1 MNPENMHLYL
11 SILAPM
17 LTLLCT
23 TVVFLQKFVKNK
35 KLKRVL
41 EKTEQITREIIP
53 YITEAERFVNY
64 SGAEKKEYV
73 MTKINQYALENH
85 IKFNQEEISK
95 RIEELV
101 ALTKEVNVKDI
112 SINEMIIQNEIENNS
127 KMQIEQKIKDLI
139 EGMKK

>member
-1 MNPENMHLYL
+1 MNPENFHLYL

-35 KLKRVL
+35 KLKKVL

-53 YITEAERFVNY
+53 CITEAEKFVNF
-64 SGAEKKEYV
+64 SGVEKKEYV

-101 ALTKEVNVKDI
+101 SLTKEVNVPMVTIK
-112 SINEMIIQNEIENNS
+112 EKTIQEEIENDS
-127 KMQIEQKIKDLI
+127 KKQIEEKIKNII

>member
-1 MNPENMHLYL
+1 MNPENIHLYL
-11 SILAPM
+11 SIVAPM

-35 KLKRVL
+35 KLKKVL
-41 EKTEQITREIIP
+41 EKTEQITRELIP
-53 YITEAERFVNY
+53 CITEAEKFVNY

-73 MTKINQYALENH
+73 MTKINQYALDNH
-85 IKFNQEEISK
+85 IKFDQDEISK

-101 ALTKEVNVKDI
+101 SLTKEVNTNGV
-112 SINEMIIQNEIENNS
+112 SIKKEVINAEIERNS
-127 KMQIEQKIKDLI
+127 TSEISEKIKNII

>member
-1 MNPENMHLYL
+1 MNPENIHLYL
-11 SILAPM
+11 SILAPT

-53 YITEAERFVNY
+53 CITEAEKFSNY

-73 MTKINQYALENH
+73 MTKLNQFALENH
-85 IKFNQEEISK
+85 IKFNQEEASN

-101 ALTKEVNVKDI
+101 TLTKAVNVKDVT
-112 SINEMIIQNEIENNS
+112 INKEVIQDEIENDS
-127 KMQIEQKIKDLI
+127 KKQIEQKIKNII
-139 EGMKK
+139 EGMRN

>member
-1 MNPENMHLYL
+1 MNPENIHLYL
-11 SILAPM
+11 SILAPT

-35 KLKRVL
+35 RLKRIL

-53 YITEAERFVNY
+53 CISEAEKFSNY

-73 MTKINQYALENH
+73 MTKLNQFALDNH
-85 IKFNQEEISK
+85 IKFNQEETSK

-112 SINEMIIQNEIENNS
+112 PINEKVVQEEIENDS
-127 KMQIEQKIKDLI
+127 QKQIEQKIKNII
-139 EGMKK
+139 EGMRK

>member
-1 MNPENMHLYL
+1 MNPENIHLYL

-41 EKTEQITREIIP
+41 EKTEQITRKIIP
-53 YITEAERFVNY
+53 YITEAEKFVNY

-73 MTKINQYALENH
+73 MTKINQFALENH
-85 IKFNQEEISK
+85 IKIDQEEISK

-101 ALTKEVNVKDI
+101 SLTKEVNVKGT
-112 SINEMIIQNEIENNS
+112 SINKEVIQEEIENDS

>member
-1 MNPENMHLYL
+1 M
-11 SILAPM
+11 
-17 LTLLCT
+17 
-23 TVVFLQKFVKNK
+23 
-35 KLKRVL
+35 
-41 EKTEQITREIIP
+41 
-53 YITEAERFVNY
+53 NY

-112 SINEMIIQNEIENNS
+112 SINETIIQNEIENNS

>member
-1 MNPENMHLYL
+1 MNPENIHLYL

-53 YITEAERFVNY
+53 CITEAERFVNY

-101 ALTKEVNVKDI
+101 SLTKEVNVKDI
-112 SINEMIIQNEIENNS
+112 SINEEVIQEEMEKNS
-127 KMQIEQKIKDLI
+127 KMQIEQKIKNLI
-139 EGMKK
+139 EGMKQ

>member
-112 SINEMIIQNEIENNS
+112 SI
-127 KMQIEQKIKDLI
+127 
-139 EGMKK
+139 